1 MSEQSRKPEVTSG
14 RGRPGVTLRLREGLR
29 VEAVGDELAILDVA
43 GESLHRVSAGSV
55 EAVRLLSDGIE
66 PSEVPAGL
74 QVAVDEL
81 VEAGLVDG
89 PTRVSRRAAIL
100 GAGGAAL
107 AAATVT
113 TFALADP
120 AAASTMCTGV
130 TPTGGAVFDSSNP
143 SATYITGPGG
153 AGSTFSVI
161 LRAWGGG
168 GGGGHTAASQ
178 PNAGGGGGGG
188 AYAASS
194 VSLTECTPYTF
205 NVTVGGPGGGGYFS
219 DIFNLGTRN
228 GTPGGTSSVVYSGT
242 TYVSA
247 GGGGGG
253 GVGTVGGTGAG
264 GAGGTVSM
272 GSGYVGGAGSA
283 GANSGSG
290 TGAGGGG
297 GGGAGSGGMG
307 GDSTGNGASGAAG
320 PDSGGD
326 GATGGAGG
334 TGGTSGMSDP
344 GTGAVR
350 GGGGGGGSAPGGGGR
365 NGAPGARGEVWI
377 GQ

>member
-1 MSEQSRKPEVTSG
+1 MSEQSRKPEAKSG
-14 RGRPGVTLRLREGLR
+14 HGRPDVSLRLREGLR

-55 EAVRLLSDGIE
+55 EAVRLLSDGVE
-66 PSEVPAGL
+66 SSEVPADL

-130 TPTGGAVFDSSNP
+130 TPTGGAVFDSS
-143 SATYITGPGG
+143 STTTYVTGPGG

-168 GGGGHTAASQ
+168 GGGGHTDAGQ
-178 PNAGGGGGGG
+178 NNAGGGGGGG

-205 NVTVGGPGGGGYFS
+205 NVTVGGPGGGGYYS

-247 GGGGGG
+247 GGGGQLIAAAIAEHDLD
-253 GVGTVGGTGAG
+253 VAWIVGGHG
-264 GAGGTVSM
+264 GAISFEDFQ
-272 GSGYVGGAGSA
+272 AQL
-283 GANSGSG
+283 
-290 TGAGGGG
+290 
-297 GGGAGSGGMG
+297 
-307 GDSTGNGASGAAG
+307 D
-320 PDSGGD
+320 
-326 GATGGAGG
+326 
-334 TGGTSGMSDP
+334 
-344 GTGAVR
+344 
-350 GGGGGGGSAPGGGGR
+350 
-365 NGAPGARGEVWI
+365 
-377 GQ
+377 